1 MFLSDVLEGILS
13 FIRSELLTIILRADN
28 NDKPYFVFLS
38 DLPFFL
44 IYRKKEKKNPIIHI
58 LSWDKS

>member
-13 FIRSELLTIILRADN
+13 FIRSELLMIILRADN

-38 DLPFFL
+38 DLPFF
-44 IYRKKEKKNPIIHI
+44 
-58 LSWDKS
+58 

>member
-44 IYRKKEKKNPIIHI
+44 IYRKKEKK
-58 LSWDKS
+58 KT